1 MKNSKAKLVLSEV
14 KKEIMMRFSIISPGP
29 PVCLPGYDTIRFV
42 ERIKDIIKSDK
53 SK

>member
-14 KKEIMMRFSIISPGP
+14 KKEIMMRIISPGP

-42 ERIKDIIKSDK
+42 KRIKDIIKSDK
-53 SK
+53 RK